1 MQRRLDLVVNKM
13 RLANRRI
20 IRFAMRQGGAV
31 LIEFS
36 IIAFLLLFVIFSTIE
51 IGLVYWATEQIENGS
66 NNAAR
71 LVRTGQV
78 QTQALN
84 QAQLKTEI
92 CARARILPN
101 CQTNLRLDVRSAQ
114 SYAAIVPPDA
124 LGSNGELKDD
134 NEFSFSPGAPQDVAL
149 VTTFYNW
156 HLSFF
161 GGHYLL
167 RASVPLRNEP
177 L

>member
-1 MQRRLDLVVNKM
+1 MLVNPE
-13 RLANRRI
+13 RLARRGFSH
-20 IRFAMRQGGAV
+20 FARERCGAA

-36 IIAFLLLFVIFSTIE
+36 LIAFLLLFVIFSTIE

-66 NNAAR
+66 NSAAR

-78 QTQALN
+78 QTQSLN

-92 CARARILPN
+92 CARAHILPN
-101 CQTNLRLDVRSAQ
+101 CLANLRLDVRSAA

-124 LGSNGELKDD
+124 LDSDGELKED

-149 VTTFYNW
+149 VTTFYSW
-156 HLSFF
+156 PVSFF
-161 GGHYLL
+161 GGPYIL

-177 L
+177 F